1 MFSNQ
6 NECCIRTLGVV
17 KAFRLILLNIAKT
30 FHFKARF
37 RVEYD
42 NDPLDAKGKRKR
54 AASTTLLEHDHI
66 LPPIG
71 SNIFNPTCVLD
82 RNEVDAYRE
91 ERKRLKK
98 LHKEREREHKKKYKC
113 FDDSCKH
120 RKHKKRRKHKKHHHK
135 DEVEVEEQAMAV
147 IEDQISPDESVSQ
160 TGENML
166 ALKTEEV
173 TEKLPV
179 KEDTE
184 EEAGSTVTESSGS
197 VYVS

>member
-1 MFSNQ
+1 M
-6 NECCIRTLGVV
+6 GVV
-17 KAFRLILLNIAKT
+17 NAFRLILLNIAKT

-42 NDPLDAKGKRKR
+42 NDPLDSKGKRKR
-54 AASTTLLEHDHI
+54 AASTILLEHDHI
-66 LPPIG
+66 LPPT
-71 SNIFNPTCVLD
+71 NIFNPTCVLN

-113 FDDSCKH
+113 FDDTCKH

-135 DEVEVEEQAMAV
+135 EEDV
-147 IEDQISPDESVSQ
+147 VDRTIEISPDESVSQ
-160 TGENML
+160 TGENVA
-166 ALKTEEV
+166 ALLTKEEPDI
-173 TEKLPV
+173 EKNPA

-184 EEAGSTVTESSGS
+184 EEAGSVVTESSGS